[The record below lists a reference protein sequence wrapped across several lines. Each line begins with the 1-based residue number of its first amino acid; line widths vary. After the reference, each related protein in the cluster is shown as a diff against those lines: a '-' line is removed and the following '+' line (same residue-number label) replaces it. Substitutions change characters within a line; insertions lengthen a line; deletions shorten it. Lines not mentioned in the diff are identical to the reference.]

1 MDARNA
7 LIRQEIKQLK
17 WQVKNLIESVNEIDK
32 ELQKLK
38 EEKDGSIYR

>member
-1 MDARNA
+1 MMDARSA
-7 LIRQEIKQLK
+7 VITHEIKQLK

-38 EEKDGSIYR
+38 EDK

>member
-7 LIRQEIKQLK
+7 VIMHEIKQLK
-17 WQVKNLIESVNEIDK
+17 WLVKNLIESVNEIDK

-38 EEKDGSIYR
+38 EDK

>member
-1 MDARNA
+1 MDAGDRYYLNKD
-7 LIRQEIKQLK
+7 IEKLK

-38 EEKDGSIYR
+38 EDK